1 MIAIACGLMGL
12 VVLFRGWTRG
22 IGDFIDFYQ
31 LALGPFLLE
40 GKVYLDWIAL
50 SIPSML
56 FKLFTL
62 DPESADGYNVLDLPK
77 NVVKNAATFMQL
89 TVVGLVLKEPIVHFF
104 KRVFKGELIENTQI
118 PLRTWC
124 MAYCAM
130 VLVAG
135 VSWEG
140 HHITLALVFPA
151 TLLMIQKED
160 KSWRNALIIIGLAI
174 SFMTKDLIG
183 SWLYNYSMAWSFI
196 TVMMLSIFLL
206 LTTKTQSLRT
216 LRVL

>member
-1 MIAIACGLMGL
+1 M
-12 VVLFRGWTRG
+12 LFR
-22 IGDFIDFYQ
+22 
-31 LALGPFLLE
+31 
-40 GKVYLDWIAL
+40 
-50 SIPSML
+50 S
-56 FKLFTL
+56 
-62 DPESADGYNVLDLPK
+62 
-77 NVVKNAATFMQL
+77 
-89 TVVGLVLKEPIVHFF
+89 VHFF
-104 KRVFKGELIENTQI
+104 KCIFKGELIENAQI

-196 TVMMLSIFLL
+196 TVMMLSIFFL
-206 LTTKTQSLRT
+206 LTTKTRSSRT
-216 LRVL
+216 LRGL